1 MQRAKATQQTAALIA
16 DCGQSNMSAVSS
28 QPLTRFAA
36 GAVLPAKASVSLPR
50 LPLFLFGVFAFSLLF
65 LLLPEMA
72 HAAGAGSGGT
82 LPWENW
88 LGQLRSSVTGP
99 VAYALSVI
107 GLVVAGGT
115 LIFGGELNA
124 FFRTLIFLVLVMALI
139 ITANNLMSGWFGS
152 SGAEIGEF
160 EPTTQAL
167 LKSADALLAATLGAV
182 FILLLVRFGPRRSK
196 PAQQEDCPN
205 NAQVACDGAAFVAKD
220 A

>member
-1 MQRAKATQQTAALIA
+1 
-16 DCGQSNMSAVSS
+16 MSAVALKQAQIQRADCRLSAIS
-28 QPLTRFAA
+28 AYSLKPLTDFPAGVALSPNTSLRSPFFLLGVLAFA
-36 GAVLPAKASVSLPR
+36 
-50 LPLFLFGVFAFSLLF
+50 LLF
-65 LLLPEMA
+65 ALLPEA
-72 HAAGAGSGGT
+72 AFAAGAGSGGT

-152 SGAEIGEF
+152 SGAEIGD
-160 EPTTQAL
+160 EPTAQAL

-182 FILLLVRFGPRRSK
+182 FVLLLVRFGSRRSK

-205 NAQVACDGAAFVAKD
+205 STQVACDGAAFVAKD